1 MRQDVIFGIVYIP
14 PENSIYCTGDP
25 FSEMENKILNYS
37 ANYENICLVGDFNA
51 RTAKDLD

>member
-1 MRQDVIFGIVYIP
+1 M
-14 PENSIYCTGDP
+14 E
-25 FSEMENKILNYS
+25 SEFLDYS